1 MRRRSADWGD
11 LLLRT
16 LPRRTPLHRMW
27 AGTKVVVLLVITVT
41 CLALPGWGA
50 VAALTVVLVASAAAA
65 RIPPSVV
72 PVPPLWF
79 WLLLAVGAAVSLLGA
94 GLGLYVQ
101 ALAISF
107 GVLGLGLMLG
117 WTTPV
122 DEIPPALAV
131 IGRPLSRL
139 GLPVDTWAAAVGIS
153 LRTLPLLL
161 DEIRIIAAVQR
172 VRRPPSDRGI
182 RAARRAL
189 RDWAD
194 LGVTLLAVSVRRA
207 AEIGTATAARG
218 GRPVLAR
225 VPVRLGA
232 PDAAALTAVI
242 LVCGLAALLP

>member
-1 MRRRSADWGD
+1 MRRRSAEWGG

-27 AGTKVVVLLVITVT
+27 AGTKVLVLLIITVT

-50 VAALTVVLVASAAAA
+50 VAALTVVLVTAAAVA
-65 RIPPSVV
+65 RVPRSVV
-72 PVPPLWF
+72 PVPPFWF
-79 WLLLAVGAAVSLLGA
+79 WLLLAIGAAVSLLGA
-94 GLGLYVQ
+94 GLGLYLQ

-107 GVLGLGLMLG
+107 GVLGLGLVLG
-117 WTTPV
+117 WTTPL

-131 IGRPLSRL
+131 IGRPLVRL
-139 GLPVDTWAAAVGIS
+139 GLPIDTWAAAVGIS

-172 VRRPPSDRGI
+172 VRRPQSDRGM
-182 RAARRAL
+182 RVARRAVQDL
-189 RDWAD
+189 VD
-194 LGVTLLAVSVRRA
+194 LGVTLLAVSVRRS

-218 GRPVLAR
+218 GRPLLAR

-232 PDAAALTAVI
+232 PDVAAITATI
-242 LVCGLAALLP
+242 LVGGLAALLP